1 MEQNLCKQVI
11 HIHDRKITVP
21 ETNPSTLLPILE
33 VNKAVQ
39 SSPHLSSSNKQTMK
53 GNSESISFK
62 SVKVLLP
69 GQDLHQ
75 NTSLENGMVVTA
87 EPWEQ
92 NKNHNWPEPQLCTVK
107 NNSVRILNTSKEPI
121 ILGKDIKLLKIRA
134 TENLEKPLKKKK
146 FYKCGSLSQA
156 RTTNNREEEIREIQ
170 FGDDIT
176 KEALELLNK
185 AHKDYQEVFDKNL
198 QGGYNDFY
206 GKHRCQLNWAG
217 RERPFGSKV
226 RVPSYNHDLKGLQQE
241 LMDDLTS
248 QGVLLIPQ
256 EHNIKIQS
264 VCPSFL
270 QKKQR
275 AKNKAQHLLTKDD
288 VRLLI
293 NFGPVNEKIKP
304 IPSHLA
310 KTNDVII
317 ALGRWKELIVFDLYN
332 GYFQIKMNNDAI
344 PWLGVQTPFGGLRE
358 RG

>member
-1 MEQNLCKQVI
+1 M
-11 HIHDRKITVP
+11 
-21 ETNPSTLLPILE
+21 
-33 VNKAVQ
+33 
-39 SSPHLSSSNKQTMK
+39 
-53 GNSESISFK
+53 
-62 SVKVLLP
+62 
-69 GQDLHQ
+69 
-75 NTSLENGMVVTA
+75 
-87 EPWEQ
+87 
-92 NKNHNWPEPQLCTVK
+92 
-107 NNSVRILNTSKEPI
+107 
-121 ILGKDIKLLKIRA
+121 
-134 TENLEKPLKKKK
+134 
-146 FYKCGSLSQA
+146 
-156 RTTNNREEEIREIQ
+156 
-170 FGDDIT
+170 
-176 KEALELLNK
+176 ELLNK

-198 QGGYNDFY
+198 RGGYNYFY